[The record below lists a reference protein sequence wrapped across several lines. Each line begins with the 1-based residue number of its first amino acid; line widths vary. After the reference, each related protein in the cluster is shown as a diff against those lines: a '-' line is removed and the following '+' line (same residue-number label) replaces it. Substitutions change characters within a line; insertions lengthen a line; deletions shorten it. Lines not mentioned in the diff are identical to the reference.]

1 MVAWVAR
8 EGSWIVQEEEVNM
21 GEIRR
26 WSVEAKEFEISI
38 KGGLMGVRLVEK
50 RNNRQRSVWV
60 HRDEIS
66 WLVGA
71 VEKAA
76 NVKSPVN
83 IFLSS
88 LSSQPSPTARL

>member
-1 MVAWVAR
+1 
-8 EGSWIVQEEEVNM
+8 M

-26 WSVEAKEFEISI
+26 WSVEAKVFEISI
-38 KGGLMGVRLVEK
+38 KGGLMGVRFVEK

-60 HRDEIS
+60 HRDEIT

-76 NVKSPVN
+76 NVDTSEVFWDQSRAGY
-83 IFLSS
+83 I
-88 LSSQPSPTARL
+88 RLITQRRANKHGRF